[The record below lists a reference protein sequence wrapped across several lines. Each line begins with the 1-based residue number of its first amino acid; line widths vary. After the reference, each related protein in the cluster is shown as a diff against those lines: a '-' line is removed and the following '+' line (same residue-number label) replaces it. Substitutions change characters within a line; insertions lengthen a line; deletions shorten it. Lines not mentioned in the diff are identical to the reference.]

1 MKGKWII
8 KALVQKT
15 ISFLPWSHRINT
27 FFQKHIT
34 GGFYLDDAHFSQKLQ
49 HAREHL
55 DYLHAHGRPDPSCR
69 ILELGTGWYPVVPI
83 LFYLTGAGEVSS
95 IDIRPWM
102 TRDTQQNTILKYK
115 EWKQRGLLQDVWPL
129 VDRQRWDQLMQVA
142 EHPEQYSRSELNR
155 LMGLHPLLQDARKLD
170 LPQHSMDFI
179 CSNNT
184 FEHIPE
190 AILQDILLEF
200 KRVLKPGGLMSHFID
215 MSDHFAHSDT
225 HITIYNFLRF
235 SRLAWKLMDNSIQP
249 QNRMRLRDYR
259 ELYARLDI
267 PSRELS
273 VRPGDLDAL
282 DSIHIHQ
289 EFAAYS
295 REELAVSHA
304 TMLSLFRHP

>member
-8 KALVQKT
+8 KALIQKT
-15 ISFLPWSHRINT
+15 ISYLPWSHRINV

-34 GGFYLDDAHFSQKLQ
+34 GGFYLDDGHFGQKLQ
-49 HAREHL
+49 HAEAHL
-55 DYLHAHGRPDPSCR
+55 EYLRAHGRPDPRSR
-69 ILELGTGWYPVVPI
+69 ILELGTGWYPVVPV
-83 LFYLTGAGEVSS
+83 LFYLTGAGEVFS

-102 TRDTQQNTILKYK
+102 TRQTQQNTILKYR
-115 EWKQRGLLQDVWPL
+115 EWKERGLLQDLWPQ
-129 VDRQRWDQLMQVA
+129 VDPERWDLLMQVA
-142 EHPEQYSRSELNR
+142 DHPGQYSREELNK

-170 LPQHSMDFI
+170 LQQHSMDFI

-190 AILQDILLEF
+190 SVLRDILREF

-215 MSDHFAHSDT
+215 MSDHFAHSDS

-235 SRLAWKLMDNSIQP
+235 SKNAWAIMDNSIQP

-259 ELYARLDI
+259 ELYALLDI
-267 PSRELS
+267 PSREAD
-273 VRPGDLDAL
+273 VRPGDPKAL
-282 DSIHIHQ
+282 DSIRVHG
-289 EFAAYS
+289 EFASYS

-304 TMLSLFRHP
+304 TMLSLFKLP